1 MTKTLLAI
9 AAFAALATAADKP
22 NFSGSWKMDPD
33 KSTFGP
39 IPPPTSMSRK
49 IDHNDPAL
57 NFVEERSAAQGDQTL
72 TFKYTTDGKETTN
85 ELMGNPVKGTA
96 NWDGSALVIAMKAD
110 FGGNEIKLTDKW
122 TLSDD
127 GKTLTDAQ
135 HIVAPQGE
143 IDITYVLKKQ

>member
-96 NWDGSALVIAMKAD
+96 NWDGAALVIAMKAD

-143 IDITYVLKKQ
+143 IDVTYVLKKQ